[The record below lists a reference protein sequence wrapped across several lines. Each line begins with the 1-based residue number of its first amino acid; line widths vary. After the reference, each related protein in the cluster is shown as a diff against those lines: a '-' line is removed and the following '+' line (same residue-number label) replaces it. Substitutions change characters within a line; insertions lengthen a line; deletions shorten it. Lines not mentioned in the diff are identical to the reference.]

1 MGYVRLTDLWAQDG
15 LASVEV
21 AALED
26 AGFHPVIECDPRG
39 PMHFYGWPLGSMRAT
54 TIWVPASE
62 LALAREFR
70 DAPWESLVPAP
81 DESRGLWGLMSR
93 RRSRIYALWLAPTAV
108 SLGVASATLAV
119 DAVAATLGALGIGPN

>member
-54 TIWVPASE
+54 TIWVPSSE
-62 LALAREFR
+62 LEAARDFR
-70 DAPWESLVPAP
+70 SAPWESLVPVP
-81 DESRGLWGLMSR
+81 GEPRGLWGAVSR
-93 RRSRIYALWLAPTAV
+93 QRSLIYALWLAPTAV
-108 SLGVASATLAV
+108 SLGIVSATLAV
-119 DAVAATLGALGIGPN
+119 KAVAATLGALGIGSK